1 VEQAYDVIIAGGS
14 VSGLFAAREIASR
27 GHSVLVLEEDS
38 EIGTPEHCGGLVSID
53 AMRHLGVVPRSSTI
67 QNQVRAAKICSPS
80 KSFQLNTAEQRVV
93 VIERREFDK
102 QVAFQSTRAGANI
115 RTKCSLLGTKYTA
128 DSPDECFRLMTS
140 DSRLQC
146 QYLVDAR
153 GIASLV
159 QNDRS
164 GILIAAQY
172 EVCAPW
178 IQKDTVIVEFDSIK
192 YPGFFAWI
200 IPIGEG
206 RGKVGVAGR
215 NINAA
220 RSIASYLANRGNQ
233 YSVIRKI
240 FAPIWVKGPI
250 DEFVNGR
257 TITVGDAAGQTKPTT
272 AGGIYTCGLA
282 GIYAGRAISEAIE
295 RKDDGYL
302 SDYPK
307 NWIRLFGKEFRNMA
321 LFRKVLER
329 LDNNSLDKIFSNI
342 TPGDMDR
349 VSENGDFDFHAISVR
364 KLLGVAGL
372 KIFSTLLDNEARRLL
387 Q

>member
-27 GHSVLVLEEDS
+27 GHSVLVLEEDP

-53 AMRHLGVVPRSSTI
+53 AMRNLGVVPRSSTI
-67 QNQVRAAKICSPS
+67 QNQVTAAKICSPS
-80 KSFQLNTAEQRVV
+80 KSFQLNTAGQRVV

-115 RTKCSLLGTKYTA
+115 RTKCSLLGAKYTA
-128 DSPDECFRLMTS
+128 DSADECFRIVTS
-140 DSRLQC
+140 DGRLQC

-200 IPIGEG
+200 IPIGDG

-220 RSIASYLANRGNQ
+220 RSIASFLASRGNQ
-233 YSVIRKI
+233 YSVIRNI
-240 FAPIWVKGPI
+240 FAPIWV
-250 DEFVNGR
+250 
-257 TITVGDAAGQTKPTT
+257 
-272 AGGIYTCGLA
+272 
-282 GIYAGRAISEAIE
+282 
-295 RKDDGYL
+295 
-302 SDYPK
+302 
-307 NWIRLFGKEFRNMA
+307 
-321 LFRKVLER
+321 
-329 LDNNSLDKIFSNI
+329 
-342 TPGDMDR
+342 
-349 VSENGDFDFHAISVR
+349 
-364 KLLGVAGL
+364 
-372 KIFSTLLDNEARRLL
+372 
-387 Q
+387 

>member
-1 VEQAYDVIIAGGS
+1 
-14 VSGLFAAREIASR
+14 
-27 GHSVLVLEEDS
+27 
-38 EIGTPEHCGGLVSID
+38 
-53 AMRHLGVVPRSSTI
+53 
-67 QNQVRAAKICSPS
+67 PS
-80 KSFQLNTAEQRVV
+80 KNFQLNTAGQRVV

-115 RTKCSLLGTKYTA
+115 RTKCSLLGTKHTA
-128 DSPDECFRLMTS
+128 NSPDECFRLVTS
-140 DSRLQC
+140 DGRLQC

-164 GILIAAQY
+164 GILVAAQY

-220 RSIASYLANRGNQ
+220 RSIASYLASRGNQ

-240 FAPIWVKGPI
+240 FAPVWVKGPI

-295 RKDDGYL
+295 GKDDGYL

-307 NWIRLFGKEFRNMA
+307 NWIRQFGKEFRNMA

-329 LDNNSLDKIFSNI
+329 LDNNSLDMIFSNI
-342 TPGDMDR
+342 TSGDMDR

-364 KLLGVAGL
+364 KLLGVTGL
-372 KIFSTLLDNEARRLL
+372 KIFRTLLDNEARRLL